1 PGATRRRE
9 PKFSA
14 GRNLTYA
21 ASTNRSTE
29 DSMKADRNIVRNIA
43 TVAAVVII
51 VLSASL
57 VVAESDAHKSFDL
70 LKGMEGNWAGKN
82 NQGQPVEVTFRM
94 TAGGSALM
102 SEIHGHGPENMITMF
117 HMDGDRLLMTH
128 YCGAGNQPR
137 MKVIS
142 SDAKSVSFE
151 FFDGTNIGPG
161 DGHMQHVTFTQPDA
175 DHHIEEWVFLDHGKE
190 MKEVFT

>member
-1 PGATRRRE
+1 MKTVC
-9 PKFSA
+9 KI
-14 GRNLTYA
+14 
-21 ASTNRSTE
+21 ST
-29 DSMKADRNIVRNIA
+29 A
-43 TVAAVVII
+43 VAAMLLGVVVIVVVI
-51 VLSASL
+51 VLGSRS
-57 VVAESDAHKSFDL
+57 VMGQSGAHKSFDL

-82 NQGQPVEVTFRM
+82 QQGQPIQVTFRM

-102 SEIHGHGPENMITMF
+102 SEILGRGPENMITMF

-151 FFDGTNIGPG
+151 FVDGTNIGPG
-161 DGHMQHVTFTQPDA
+161 DGHMQQVTFTEADA
-175 DHHIEEWVFLDHGKE
+175 DHQVEEWVFLDHGKE
-190 MKEVFT
+190 IKEVFTLARTK

>member
-1 PGATRRRE
+1 M
-9 PKFSA
+9 KSA
-14 GRNLTYA
+14 
-21 ASTNRSTE
+21 
-29 DSMKADRNIVRNIA
+29 RNIA
-43 TVAAVVII
+43 TIAATLVVF
-51 VLSASL
+51 LSASF

-70 LKGMEGNWAGKN
+70 LKGMEGKWAGKN
-82 NQGQPVEVTFRM
+82 QQGQPIEVTFRM

-128 YCGAGNQPR
+128 YCGTGNQPR

-161 DGHMQHVTFTQPDA
+161 DGHMQHVTFTEPDA
-175 DHHIEEWVFLDHGKE
+175 DHHVEEWVFLDHGKE
-190 MKEVFT
+190 MKELFTLERVK

>member
-1 PGATRRRE
+1 MNLV
-9 PKFSA
+9 
-14 GRNLTYA
+14 RNL
-21 ASTNRSTE
+21 
-29 DSMKADRNIVRNIA
+29 VRNIA
-43 TVAAVVII
+43 AIAATLVI
-51 VLSASL
+51 VFSASF
-57 VVAESDAHKSFDL
+57 VVAQSDAHKSFDL
-70 LKGMEGNWAGKN
+70 LKGLEGNWAGKN
-82 NQGQPVEVTFRM
+82 QQGQPIQVTFRL

-102 SEIHGHGPENMITMF
+102 SEILGRGPENMITMLP
-117 HMDGDRLLMTH
+117 MDGARLLMTH

-151 FFDGTNIGPG
+151 FVDGTNIGPG

-190 MKEVFT
+190 IKEVFTLARVK

>member
-1 PGATRRRE
+1 MKLVRKIAAIAAT
-9 PKFSA
+9 
-14 GRNLTYA
+14 
-21 ASTNRSTE
+21 
-29 DSMKADRNIVRNIA
+29 M
-43 TVAAVVII
+43 II

-57 VVAESDAHKSFDL
+57 VVAQSDAHKSFDL

-82 NQGQPVEVTFRM
+82 NQGQPVQVSFRI
-94 TAGGSALM
+94 TSGGSALM

-117 HMDGDRLLMTH
+117 HMDDERLLMTH

-137 MKVIS
+137 MKVVS

-161 DGHMQHVTFTQPDA
+161 DGHMQHVTFTEPDT
-175 DHHIEEWVFLDHGKE
+175 DHHVEEWIFLDHGKE
-190 MKEVFT
+190 MKEVFTLARVK

>member
-1 PGATRRRE
+1 MGLVRKTAT
-9 PKFSA
+9 
-14 GRNLTYA
+14 
-21 ASTNRSTE
+21 
-29 DSMKADRNIVRNIA
+29 IA
-43 TVAAVVII
+43 VTVVII
-51 VLSASL
+51 FSASL
-57 VVAESDAHKSFDL
+57 VMAESDAHKSFDF

-82 NQGQPVEVTFRM
+82 QQGQPIQVTFRM

-102 SEIHGHGPENMITMF
+102 SEILGRGPENMITMF

-161 DGHMQHVTFTQPDA
+161 DGHMQHVTFTEPDA
-175 DHHIEEWVFLDHGKE
+175 DHHVEEWVFLDHGKE
-190 MKEVFT
+190 MRELFTLERVK

>member
-1 PGATRRRE
+1 
-9 PKFSA
+9 
-14 GRNLTYA
+14 
-21 ASTNRSTE
+21 
-29 DSMKADRNIVRNIA
+29 MKLRKIAVAIA
-43 TVAAVVII
+43 TLTV
-51 VLSASL
+51 VLSASF
-57 VVAESDAHKSFDL
+57 VMAESDPHKSFDL

-82 NQGQPVEVTFRM
+82 QQGQSLEVTFRL

-142 SDAKSVSFE
+142 ADAKSVSFE
-151 FFDGTNIGPG
+151 FVDGTNIGPG
-161 DGHMQHVTFTQPDA
+161 DGHMQHVTFAEPDS
-175 DHHIEEWVFLDHGKE
+175 DHHTEEWVFLDHGKE
-190 MKEVFT
+190 MRELFTLERVK

>member
-1 PGATRRRE
+1 M
-9 PKFSA
+9 KLI
-14 GRNLTYA
+14 RNLTA
-21 ASTNRSTE
+21 
-29 DSMKADRNIVRNIA
+29 VA
-43 TVAAVVII
+43 TLI

-82 NQGQPVEVTFRM
+82 SQGQPLQVTFRL

-102 SEIHGHGPENMITMF
+102 SEILGRGPENMITMF

-137 MKVIS
+137 MKVSS

-161 DGHMQHVTFTQPDA
+161 DGHMQHVTFTRSDA
-175 DHHIEEWVFLDHGKE
+175 DHHVEEWVFLDHGKE
-190 MKEVFT
+190 MKEVFSLERVK